1 MSQTAEQNKAER
13 ARAAVPMLANQSTR
27 PQGPP
32 LRTALGVA
40 LAAVG
45 CAPPGPKA
53 PLSATEGMR
62 SSMVVGNSP
71 GASISF
77 LRAGNPA
84 GPCVVLVHGT
94 PGSAT
99 GWADYLMA
107 PPAGAEV
114 VALDRPGFGAS
125 APDGAVPSLAAQA
138 AAVIALLPKDRR
150 PVVLL
155 GHSLGAPIVAWTAA
169 QLAAE
174 QPERSVAIVML
185 AGSLDPAQERVHAV
199 QYLGA
204 WKPVQWLLPRVIRNA
219 NAELMA
225 LKPELEALGA
235 LLPSVKAKVVIVHG
249 TADDLVPAANVAY
262 MQERFSGARC
272 ITTVLLEG
280 QNHFLPWN
288 SEGAVREALRVAL
301 ERAC

>member
-1 MSQTAEQNKAER
+1 M
-13 ARAAVPMLANQSTR
+13 
-27 PQGPP
+27 
-32 LRTALGVA
+32 
-40 LAAVG
+40 
-45 CAPPGPKA
+45 
-53 PLSATEGMR
+53 SATERMR
-62 SSMVVGNSP
+62 NAMAVGSP
-71 GASISF
+71 LNASVSF

-99 GWADYLMA
+99 GWADYLTR
-107 PPAGAEV
+107 PPMGVDV
-114 VALDRPGFGAS
+114 VALDRPGFGSS
-125 APDGAVPSLAAQA
+125 APDGAVTSLAAQA
-138 AAVIALLPKDRR
+138 AAVIALLPTDGR

-155 GHSLGAPIVAWTAA
+155 GHSLGAPIVAWAAA

-185 AGSLDPAQERVHAV
+185 AGSLDPSQERILAMQHV
-199 QYLGA
+199 GA
-204 WKPVQWLLPRVIRNA
+204 WTVVKWLLPRVIRNA

-225 LKPELEALGA
+225 LKPELEALGV

-249 TADDLVPAANVAY
+249 TADDLVPVANVAY
-262 MQERFSGARC
+262 MQAHFSGARC
-272 ITTVLLEG
+272 VSTVLLEG

-301 ERAC
+301 EPTC